1 MDFLLDLTN
10 VLWNYSMKLTDR
22 RHWTLS
28 KSIISLHFSVM
39 SPVSTFVLDGLVW
52 TVVCYCQ
59 CIRRKYIQEYTSRME
74 LYPLHPSGNLIFGSG
89 SKFSK
94 FSIFWSSKEPWA
106 KNTFQSFRIRGLGL
120 TKINSKPF
128 RASLPKNIPANSTV
142 FTPEDD
148 RMFPENNQFS
158 NKKGV
163 LESCP

>member
-1 MDFLLDLTN
+1 MYCEITVWNWPIDAIEHCQNPLFHCTFLLCRQSAPLC
-10 VLWNYSMKLTDR
+10 LTDLCEPWCATVNALEGNIYR
-22 RHWTLS
+22 NIHLEWNFTPYTLLEILS
-28 KSIISLHFSVM
+28 SVA
-39 SPVSTFVLDGLVW
+39 VQNFQN
-52 TVVCYCQ
+52 C
-59 CIRRKYIQEYTSRME
+59 R
-74 LYPLHPSGNLIFGSG
+74 F
-89 SKFSK
+89 
-94 FSIFWSSKEPWA
+94 FWSSKEPWA